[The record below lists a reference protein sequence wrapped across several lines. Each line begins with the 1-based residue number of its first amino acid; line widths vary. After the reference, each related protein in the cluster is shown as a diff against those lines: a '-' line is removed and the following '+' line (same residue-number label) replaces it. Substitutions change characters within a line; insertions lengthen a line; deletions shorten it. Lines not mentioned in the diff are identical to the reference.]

1 MKGNTH
7 CLPLLDVQFLQ
18 VGPSVVVV
26 VAVVVVVGVVV
37 VVAGVVVAVDVVLAT
52 VVVVAFVGLSVVA
65 TE

>member
-26 VAVVVVVGVVV
+26 VAVVVVAVV
-37 VVAGVVVAVDVVLAT
+37 VVLAT
-52 VVVVAFVGLSVVA
+52 VVVVAFVGLSVVG